1 MNAWEAELPSRRHTI
16 EVTHGKMKPL
26 VPLAQAMDP
35 ETMLVL
41 KIRRHYSESVPI
53 VAWLVADYVYN
64 HTGIRLRYGCRP
76 TQFVAYFWLEQSTRN
91 DSSSPS

>member
-16 EVTHGKMKPL
+16 EVTHGRMR
-26 VPLAQAMDP
+26 PLASLAKTMDT
-35 ETMLVL
+35 ETMLVV

-53 VAWLVADYVYN
+53 VAWLIADYVYN

-76 TQFVAYFWLEQSTRN
+76 TQFVAYFWLADPPRKSKIK
-91 DSSSPS
+91 PL